1 MAAAPIQRVNL
12 STKCRLSILV
22 SFLSL
27 QWGGYS
33 GLKPLWVFSCFKG
46 FLFFFF
52 FSVLTES
59 EGSCVRHL
67 AVTQL
72 VDLFLESTEKCQII
86 SLGAGSDT
94 RPFSLLAKYN
104 KQTAAS
110 DNAADVKL
118 IYHELDFAVTTTKK
132 ALTIFNSPL
141 LSDVIYHAS
150 PRPQTPPGAEIHTPD
165 YHLHAADLRTL
176 NATTPLLPG
185 MDPTLPTLVISECCL
200 CYLQPDESD
209 QVFSFLVTNFGHA
222 GLGMI
227 LYEPI
232 GGNDAFGQ
240 VMVENL
246 ATRGISLPT
255 LQRFPTLQAE
265 VHRLADRGMGVPRAA
280 DMMYIYERWITRE
293 EKQRISRLEFLDEL
307 EELRLLLSHYCVAWT
322 VTPNS
327 PAAWV
332 NAYETQLPYQV

>member
-1 MAAAPIQRVNL
+1 VVIQL
-12 STKCRLSILV
+12 
-22 SFLSL
+22 
-27 QWGGYS
+27 
-33 GLKPLWVFSCFKG
+33 LKPHWLFSCFSKKK
-46 FLFFFF
+46 FF
-52 FSVLTES
+52 LTES
-59 EGSCVRHL
+59 EGSSVRHL
-67 AVTQL
+67 AVTRL
-72 VDLFLESTEKCQII
+72 VDLFLETTAKCQII

-104 KQTAAS
+104 TQAAA
-110 DNAADVKL
+110 AADDATADDAKL
-118 IYHELDFAVTTTKK
+118 IYHELDFAVTATKK
-132 ALTIFNSPL
+132 ALTIYNSPL
-141 LSDVIYHAS
+141 LSDVIYRAGS
-150 PRPQTPPGAEIHTPD
+150 RSQTPPGAEIHTPD
-165 YHLHAADLRTL
+165 YHLHAIDLRTL

-200 CYLQPDESD
+200 CYLQPDEAD
-209 QVFSFLVTNFGHA
+209 QVFSFLVTHFGRGDNGA
-222 GLGMI
+222 GGLGMI

-240 VMVENL
+240 VMIENL
-246 ATRGISLPT
+246 AMRGISLPT

-265 VHRLADRGMGVPRAA
+265 VQRLADRGLGAPRAA

-293 EKQRISRLEFLDEL
+293 EQQRISRLEFLDEL

-332 NAYETQLPYQV
+332 DVYATQLPYQV